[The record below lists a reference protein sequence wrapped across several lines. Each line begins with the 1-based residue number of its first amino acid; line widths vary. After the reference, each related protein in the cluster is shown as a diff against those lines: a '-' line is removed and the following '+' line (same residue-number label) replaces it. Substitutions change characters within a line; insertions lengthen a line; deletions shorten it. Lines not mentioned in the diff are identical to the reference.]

1 MGFNLQK
8 YKKPLDV
15 LSAITY
21 YIAVGYWQTKQ
32 KGVKMSNKNKGGRP
46 TDNPKSADRKT
57 VRLDVETKRVLDA
70 YCEKHNLSANE
81 AIRKAILL
89 LKDK

>member
-1 MGFNLQK
+1 MQK

-32 KGVKMSNKNKGGRP
+32 KGVEMSNKNKGGRP

-70 YCEKHNLSANE
+70 YCEKNNLSLM
-81 AIRKAILL
+81 KLL
-89 LKDK
+89 EKLFYC